1 VADAARRRRE
11 GSSEQREQALNVVK
25 RAMASLGL
33 VVALGL
39 RLPAQD
45 AFAKRTPSVTLLP
58 VPTANLTR
66 GKANTVTVGF
76 RVESGFHINSN
87 QPSAEYLIPTTLRLD
102 PPTDLMVGKITYPP
116 GQDMSFAF
124 SPTEKLN
131 VYTGEFT
138 LSVSVRPLSS
148 VLYGQYEFHGDL
160 RYQACDN
167 AACYP
172 PKNLPVR
179 FGVKVVKPPPPPK
192 KNPAQSPHATGF

>member
-1 VADAARRRRE
+1 MLPSARVR
-11 GSSEQREQALNVVK
+11 GTVSQHKAQALHMVK

-33 VVALGL
+33 VAALGL

-45 AFAKRTPSVTLLP
+45 AFAKKAPSVTLLP
-58 VPTANLTR
+58 VPTANVIR
-66 GKANTVTVGF
+66 GKSNLITVGF

-87 QPSAEYLIPTTLRLD
+87 KPSAEYLIPTTLKVD

-131 VYTGEFT
+131 VYTGEFAV
-138 LSVSVRPLSS
+138 SVSVRPLSS
-148 VLYGQYEFHGDL
+148 VMYGQYEFHGNL

-179 FGVKVVKPPPPPK
+179 FAVKVVKPPPPPK
-192 KNPAQSPHATGF
+192 KNPAQSPHATGL